1 MQLSLFFILAV
12 VVIWTGFLRFT
23 QLLHLDNVFRV
34 LSREVRSAE
43 RDTTDWS
50 SICICSVW
58 LLSKLQSHGE
68 RWREKYRD
76 REMGM
81 KYLAKGGMG
90 ASVKLL
96 MWECERSF
104 ERKARPFRER
114 DGGTAVRIHL
124 CENTSGNR
132 RRNEHAWIHR
142 VTVKTI
148 TQIASSL
155 QLSTPRVQ
163 SISTMNFH
171 NTVRLLYRFIQCSYW
186 YFK

>member
-81 KYLAKGGMG
+81 KYLAKGGIGGLQLNYWCESVSG
-90 ASVKLL
+90 ALRGRQGHSEKEMEELL
-96 MWECERSF
+96 WGYTC
-104 ERKARPFRER
+104 
-114 DGGTAVRIHL
+114 VRIHR
-124 CENTSGNR
+124 ETEGEMNMHEFTGS
-132 RRNEHAWIHR
+132 
-142 VTVKTI
+142 
-148 TQIASSL
+148 
-155 QLSTPRVQ
+155 Q
-163 SISTMNFH
+163 SK
-171 NTVRLLYRFIQCSYW
+171 Q
-186 YFK
+186 